1 MIIQILGPGCP
12 KCSTLTANVEQALRD
27 TGISAQIEKV
37 SSLTEMVKFRVM
49 TTPVLVV
56 DGLVK
61 SEGKVLSPAEIAEIL
76 GA

>member
-12 KCSTLTANVEQALRD
+12 KCRTLTANVEQALRD
-27 TGISAQIEKV
+27 TGISAEIEKV

-61 SEGKVLSPAEIAEIL
+61 SEGKVLSPAEIADIL